1 MTPFQRAQGYIL
13 MEVMLAM
20 FIFASM
26 ATYALYSQ
34 NMENKATE
42 GRLLGQQYVA
52 VNQAVGNY
60 MVTHYA
66 ALEKLPVGCSQTA
79 FAVGTPPALDTSL
92 DCSLIITNTV
102 SINNGMQ
109 PTVTELIAAGFLK
122 KARVSG
128 GTSVGVPSI
137 PMEMTV
143 KETNPSTGAVAT
155 AVGRLFINID
165 RVCLATHTAT
175 PGANSLP
182 QAPGANGCPAL
193 TTTSLTSL
201 VFNTQPYTMS
211 TQASFGYANRM
222 GAVWT
227 EIGADVAMSN
237 MSTGGELKGANFE
250 VNNPVR
256 KTAGNVGL
264 PGIVA
269 VRNGY
274 GAAYANNHSR
284 VDGSN
289 PPTADWSFAN
299 NSITDVN
306 KLTSQSVDT
315 QTVMAK
321 LVDSDALKL
330 GDRVEGDA
338 CDVNKENVSFG
349 NGSILVCKS
358 SKWTT
363 FGTKGLVN
371 GLDYYEITVS
381 KNAWDTTSNY
391 SYYCTKGPCNES
403 VELFYT
409 TVIGAWFI
417 PYQIFKSL
425 KTSFK
430 KDEWM
435 PVLMRFQDQAFNS
448 DTAGLLT
455 GAYLMQSDYGF
466 QVDGY
471 GKYWFNMDSGMV
483 TFPAA
488 MQIHIVIR
496 FYRITQ

>member
-1 MTPFQRAQGYIL
+1 VIAPQ
-13 MEVMLAM
+13 
-20 FIFASM
+20 
-26 ATYALYSQ
+26 
-34 NMENKATE
+34 
-42 GRLLGQQYVA
+42 
-52 VNQAVGNY
+52 
-60 MVTHYA
+60 
-66 ALEKLPVGCSQTA
+66 LPGPSGC
-79 FAVGTPPALDTSL
+79 D
-92 DCSLIITNTV
+92 
-102 SINNGMQ
+102 
-109 PTVTELIAAGFLK
+109 
-122 KARVSG
+122 
-128 GTSVGVPSI
+128 
-137 PMEMTV
+137 
-143 KETNPSTGAVAT
+143 
-155 AVGRLFINID
+155 
-165 RVCLATHTAT
+165 
-175 PGANSLP
+175 P
-182 QAPGANGCPAL
+182 Q
-193 TTTSLTSL
+193 TTTSLTSV
-201 VFNTQPYTMS
+201 VFNTQPYTFS
-211 TQASFGYANRM
+211 GATNFGYANRIS
-222 GAVWT
+222 AAWS
-227 EIGADVAMSN
+227 EIGADAAMSN
-237 MSTGGELKGANFE
+237 ITTGGDLKGSSFYIP
-250 VNNPVR
+250 NPVR
-256 KTAGNVGL
+256 SATNVGL
-264 PGIVA
+264 AGIVA

-321 LVDSDALKL
+321 LVDSEALKL

-381 KNAWDTTSNY
+381 KDAWDTKSNY

-403 VELFYT
+403 VELYYT
-409 TVIGAWFI
+409 TVIGAWFV

-448 DTAGLLT
+448 DSAGLLT
-455 GAYLMQSDYGF
+455 GAYLMESDYGF